1 MKTDRAVAAT
11 DLRLLAT
18 AIAAVTTVGICWGAG
33 YGLEGALAG
42 LGALGLALGAVL
54 AASDR
59 LARRALGSVLITTG
73 LLTVLGGWGLAVYE
87 GGVGLLLVV
96 TNTVA
101 VLAIGAAGID
111 GESNRESAAWSV
123 RDSTLSSLPVTVG
136 VFALATGVVGRVL
149 SGTRLTLEA
158 VTIGSHA
165 SLLSVLAL
173 SVMATVLVACAGSAL
188 ERLLPDRTSTLTV
201 RSIVQRVRKIPTGA
215 YYVLVIGIVVL
226 LAPGTGD
233 AFESTLRAMGTVGA
247 LVRFALESGGLH
259 LALLGVSLGAGVICL
274 GWMVASPARAW
285 FGPVPLRTVAFATGG
300 LVVPPVAFAL
310 ASLPFVEV
318 DPNVAVW
325 VPFGTLLTVVLL
337 ELLVIPLASDL
348 RDWRGWLRRLG
359 CGSMLVATFVGSR
372 LGLAPI
378 GVFLAVAGAIT
389 VWDLTERSH
398 ALRTQL
404 GPSVD
409 SRQSEL
415 VHAMGT
421 VVVGG
426 IGVSLAVLAMYGI
439 GAVTPPGQRWHALA
453 PVTLA
458 LLAVFALV
466 GSIAMGSGWLSTTRS
481 RIGTGLRSQLVVTA
495 LAVILVLGAAA
506 VVDALDALLTVVLLI
521 GVPIAVLWLLSR
533 LSSSDAA
540 GDFKQPPPG
549 GY

>member
-11 DLRLLAT
+11 DLRLLAAT
-18 AIAAVTTVGICWGAG
+18 IAAVTTVGVCWGAG

-73 LLTVLGGWGLAVYE
+73 LLTVLGGWSLAVHE

-96 TNTVA
+96 ANTVA
-101 VLAIGAAGID
+101 VLAIGVAGID
-111 GESNRESAAWSV
+111 GDSSRESAAWSV

-136 VFALATGVVGRVL
+136 IFALATGVVGRVL

-158 VTIGSHA
+158 MTIGTYA
-165 SLLSVLAL
+165 SFLSVLAL
-173 SVMATVLVACAGSAL
+173 SAVATVLIACAGSAL

-201 RSIVQRVRKIPTGA
+201 RSIVERVRNIPTGG

-233 AFESTLRAMGTVGA
+233 AFESTLRAMGTVGS
-247 LVRFALESGGLH
+247 LVRFVLESGALH
-259 LALLGVSLGAGVICL
+259 LALLGASLGAGVICL
-274 GWMVASPARAW
+274 SWMVASPARAW

-318 DPNVAVW
+318 DPIVAVW
-325 VPFGTLLTVVLL
+325 VPFGVLLTAVLL
-337 ELLVIPLASDL
+337 ELLVMTSDL

-359 CGSMLVATFVGSR
+359 CGSMLVVTFVGSR
-372 LGLAPI
+372 LGLAPL
-378 GVFLAVAGAIT
+378 GVFLAVASAIA

-398 ALRTQL
+398 ALRAQL

-409 SRQSEL
+409 SRQTEL

-426 IGVSLAVLAMYGI
+426 VGVSLAALAMYGI

-466 GSIAMGSGWLSTTRS
+466 GSIAMSSEWLSAAR
-481 RIGTGLRSQLVVTA
+481 RRVVTGLRSQLAVTA
-495 LAVILVLGAAA
+495 LVVLLVLAMAT

-521 GVPIAVLWLLSR
+521 GVPIAVLWLLGR

-549 GY
+549 RY